1 MVVAELLIAG
11 DQIPAMPLL
20 DVAGRLKLPPAQMGG
35 TCVKVGVWVG
45 FTGTVIVVETAQG
58 CAAALG
64 VKV

>member
-1 MVVAELLIAG
+1 MLIAG

-20 DVAGRLKLPPAQMGG
+20 DIAGRLKLPPAQMGS

-45 FTGTVIVVETAQG
+45 FTDTVIVVVTAQG
-58 CAAALG
+58 CTAALG